1 MAADADGGSDDAN
14 KSFSFE
20 EFRPTNL
27 TGEVNGKYFECVS
40 AGRTDGVTAT
50 APGGIIVRVGL
61 FDGDPF
67 RASVSALKST
77 EQRALAPTLS
87 IETFPDDA
95 LEGVLLV
102 PPSAVCLSCDS
113 DDVEILLPCSHPNS
127 VSPAVKEFLDLLP
140 AWTIFSTGKPA

>member
-1 MAADADGGSDDAN
+1 MAADADCDSDDAN

-20 EFRPTNL
+20 ELRPTNL

-40 AGRTDGVTAT
+40 AGRADGATAT
-50 APGGIIVRVGL
+50 VPGGIIVRVGL

-67 RASVSALKST
+67 KASVSALKST

-87 IETFPDDA
+87 IETFPDEA

-102 PPSAVCLSCDS
+102 PPSAVCLRCDS
-113 DDVEILLPCSHPNS
+113 DDVELLLPCSHPNS
-127 VSPAVKEFLDLLP
+127 VSPAIKKFFDLLP
-140 AWTIFSTGKPA
+140 AWTRFSPGNPD